1 MLKSI
6 AAINLNVRLFHLLVI
21 LFVLA
26 IFIPPIKPDS
36 GFRVDSLIIYIL
48 VPLIVLIKYFKLNFY
63 DKNIKN
69 FMKVMFILPLVLF
82 LSMVHH
88 TPLSQFN
95 LSLDIGPFLG
105 IVRFYLFFVLAS
117 IAIKDEKDSRLI
129 FKIAI
134 IGLAFHSLGMII
146 EYFKIYPFDYILSS
160 FYGNQDYRLGLRGI
174 GNFFRVHTAAF
185 FLCFY
190 FFLLLGLRKYYK
202 NQFTINILL
211 FFSFIAALLPFSKIT
226 IILLFFGIFLYIIY
240 IYKLKSAFYLTLVSI
255 FAIGL
260 LFLLPDKAF
269 NYLMYSFD
277 SLKIIFDY
285 LVGNIDAQ
293 DSHLTGSVSGRE
305 VTLDRVFLILQ
316 EAPLLG
322 LGAVESR
329 KFGFIGD
336 SLYFSMVAENG
347 LLGLFTFIGV
357 FSYMAYMM
365 LKKLKV
371 LKIDKPLKF
380 ILFMFLLIIFIGGL
394 ASSVLSNR
402 TIETLPI
409 LFIAV
414 YVFADS
420 RYKTFYRNNI
430 CVE

>member
-1 MLKSI
+1 MLKSMV
-6 AAINLNVRLFHLLVI
+6 AINLNIRLFHLLVI
-21 LFVLA
+21 LFILA
-26 IFIPPIKPDS
+26 IFVPPIKPDS
-36 GFRVDSLIIYIL
+36 GFRIDSLAIYIL
-48 VPLIVLIKYFKLNFY
+48 VPLIVIIKYFNLKFY

-69 FMKVMFILPLVLF
+69 LMKVMFILPLVLF

-88 TPLSQFN
+88 SPLSQFT

-105 IVRFYLFFVLAS
+105 ILRFYLFFVLSS
-117 IAIKDEKDSRLI
+117 IAIKGEKDARLI
-129 FKIAI
+129 FNIAI
-134 IGLAFHSLGMII
+134 IGLAFHSAGMII
-146 EYFKIYPFDYILSS
+146 EYFKIYPFDYVLSA

-202 NQFTINILL
+202 NKLSINTLL
-211 FFSFIAALLPFSKIT
+211 FFSFVAALLPFSKIT
-226 IILLFFGIFLYIIY
+226 IILLFLGVFIY
-240 IYKLKSAFYLTLVSI
+240 IVYEYRLRSVFYLVLISI
-255 FAIGL
+255 FAIVL
-260 LFLLPDKAF
+260 LFLLPEKAF
-269 NYLMYSFD
+269 SYLMYSFD

-285 LVGNIDAQ
+285 LIGNIDAQ

-305 VTLDRVFLILQ
+305 VTLDRVFLVLQ

-357 FSYMAYMM
+357 FSYMAYIM

-380 ILFMFLLIIFIGGL
+380 VLFMFLLIIFIGGL

-409 LFIAV
+409 LLIAV
-414 YVFADS
+414 YIFADS
-420 RYKTFYRNNI
+420 RYKAFSRNNV